1 MEIKINGNPK
11 SITVETRTVKDI
23 LLLEGFVLP
32 IKGIAVAVN
41 EKLVPQSEWQLTE
54 IQEQDRVD
62 ILTAFQG
69 G

>member
-11 SITVETRTVKDI
+11 SIPVETRTVKDI

-41 EKLVPQSEWQLTE
+41 EKLDPQSEWQLTE